1 MLETPQSQL
10 VETQIAAVTVYEDR
24 ALVTRRGTI
33 AISAQTQELVVADLP
48 LTLQTDS
55 VRVSG
60 SGAIA
65 VQLLGVRV
73 DHKFTAE
80 PVEERLAQLTLQM
93 EALRSQKGAVQDRM
107 DALVMQRNFVQGLSD
122 KSVDRFANSLARGQ
136 TDLAQARGLLT
147 FLGEQYI
154 DYANAIATTQTE
166 SQEIDKQIQVLQQQM
181 RLLQTPRPNES
192 YNLVVAIAASSE
204 GAFNLEVT
212 YIVNNA
218 NWTPLYDVRVSQN
231 KDRSSVTLDYLAEV
245 QQSTG
250 EDWVGIKLTL
260 STAKPG
266 LGTLPPKLE
275 PWYIDTADY
284 SYRKISTPMM
294 VAPAPVMARS
304 TELAA
309 SYDRADEEPIYQA
322 EAAIAEVKQEGGVVT
337 FTVERLC
344 DIPSDGTPH
353 KNTILN
359 AEYPCRITHI
369 AIPKLVSF
377 AYLQAIVTNPTDGAT
392 LLAGSVNIFREG
404 MYVGVAEIENIA
416 PGQEFKLNL
425 GIDEGL
431 KIERDLVERKV
442 DKRFI
447 SDRRRTTYAYRVKL
461 ENLSDRPINLQLTEQ
476 LPKSRHEKI
485 EVRLSTCSPQ
495 IQPGEMGLMEW
506 SLVLAPKAK
515 QEIDYQFAVEHPVNL
530 PIAGINI

>member
-1 MLETPQSQL
+1 
-10 VETQIAAVTVYEDR
+10 
-24 ALVTRRGTI
+24 
-33 AISAQTQELVVADLP
+33 
-48 LTLQTDS
+48 
-55 VRVSG
+55 
-60 SGAIA
+60 
-65 VQLLGVRV
+65 
-73 DHKFTAE
+73 
-80 PVEERLAQLTLQM
+80 M

-136 TDLAQARGLLT
+136 TDLTQARGLLT

-181 RLLQTPRPNES
+181 RLLQTPHPNES
-192 YNLVVAIAASSE
+192 YNLVVAISASSE
-204 GAFNLEVT
+204 GEFKLEVT
-212 YIVNNA
+212 YVVNNA
-218 NWTPLYDVRVSQN
+218 SWTPLYDVRVSQN
-231 KDRSSVTLDYLAEV
+231 KESSSVTLDYLSEV

-250 EDWVGIKLTL
+250 EDWAGIKLTL

-266 LGTLPPKLE
+266 LGNLPPKLE
-275 PWYIDTADY
+275 PWYIDTVRANPAAM
-284 SYRKISTPMM
+284 KMAAPMM
-294 VAPAPVMARS
+294 ASPASYVGRSRS
-304 TELAA
+304 TELSVA
-309 SYDRADEEPIYQA
+309 YDVEEEPIYQA
-322 EAAIAEVKQEGGVVT
+322 EAAIAEVKQEGGIVT

-404 MYVGVAEIENIA
+404 MYVGIAEIENIA

-431 KIERDLVERKV
+431 KIERNLVERKV

-485 EVRLSTCSPQ
+485 EVRLTNGGSGGCKSRALP
-495 IQPGEMGLMEW
+495 
-506 SLVLAPKAK
+506 V
-515 QEIDYQFAVEHPVNL
+515 QE
-530 PIAGINI
+530 